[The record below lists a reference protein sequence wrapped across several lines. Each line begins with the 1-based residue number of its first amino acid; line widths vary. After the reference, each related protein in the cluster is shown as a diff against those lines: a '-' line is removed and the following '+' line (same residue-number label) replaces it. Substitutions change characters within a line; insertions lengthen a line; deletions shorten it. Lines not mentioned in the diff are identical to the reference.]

1 MLEITSYNFGY
12 YIENGYNLS
21 FGFKSYFNQFNKNI
35 TREISTLDFETLGVN
50 SINVDFSDV
59 TNQVYFQSLFV
70 QKFLIGG
77 GRYKFLKLIQE
88 HWLIVIL

>member
-1 MLEITSYNFGY
+1 LDLNPILINS
-12 YIENGYNLS
+12 IKHS
-21 FGFKSYFNQFNKNI
+21 
-35 TREISTLDFETLGVN
+35 REISTLDFDVLGVN

-77 GRYKFLKLIQE
+77 LRYKFLKIKSGTLANSNP
-88 HWLIVIL
+88 VIDKSDYLSLLPT

>member
-1 MLEITSYNFGY
+1 
-12 YIENGYNLS
+12 
-21 FGFKSYFNQFNKNI
+21 
-35 TREISTLDFETLGVN
+35 LGVN

-77 GRYKFLKLIQE
+77 GLEYKFLKIKSGTLANSNP
-88 HWLIVIL
+88 VIDKSDYLSLLPT